1 MAKMW
6 KLTSLKKVA
15 ILLGFSILVLTGSL
29 LYYSKAYYP
38 SLPFDSATK
47 RDVLHVLKLAEGKLA
62 KVTEE
67 DGYEWYAARQ
77 GEADEQLQDM
87 MTDRGWQLVEQMGSA
102 FLFKRGEATLIIESE
117 MWTRYYVLFQ
127 IPSSVRSSQV

>member
-1 MAKMW
+1 M
-6 KLTSLKKVA
+6 
-15 ILLGFSILVLTGSL
+15 
-29 LYYSKAYYP
+29 
-38 SLPFDSATK
+38 
-47 RDVLHVLKLAEGKLA
+47 A

-67 DGYEWYAARQ
+67 DGYEWYVARQ
-77 GEADEQLQDM
+77 GEAYEQLQDM

-127 IPSSVRSSQV
+127 IPSSVRSSQT